1 MIAHVGETL
10 DQVVILFTEPIPT
23 LDYSTPCGSHVYELV
38 GGNTGYLTFDSV
50 TKTLTMNTN
59 LHSDV

>member
-10 DQVVILFTEPIPT
+10 DQVITLFTEPIT
-23 LDYSTPCGSHVYELV
+23 ALDYSTPCGSHVYELV
-38 GGNTGYLTFDSV
+38 GGNTGYLTFVSA
-50 TKTLTMNTN
+50 TRTLTVNTN